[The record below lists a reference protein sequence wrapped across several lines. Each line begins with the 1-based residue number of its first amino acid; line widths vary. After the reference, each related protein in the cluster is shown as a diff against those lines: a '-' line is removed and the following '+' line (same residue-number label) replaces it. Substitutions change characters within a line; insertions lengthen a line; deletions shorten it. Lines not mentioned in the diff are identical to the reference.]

1 MRYQYLAY
9 LAAPALLHLASAG
22 KPGEAHEVG
31 ETDHG
36 EAHGAGHGEI
46 DHGKPEDEE
55 VDHGKEDHEEQEHG
69 ETGHDESEEADHDEV
84 DHGEPDHGKPETPA
98 QPCARLCDLPSE
110 IAECEDTLLKEQR
123 LAAAAFTGAYADKD
137 VDTMM
142 SYVIED
148 YIQHN
153 PNIMSGRDIAHKYIG
168 KRLSDP
174 GIVNNVTKVIS
185 DLNYIMIHV
194 HRTQPGKK
202 DRALADVYRFDG
214 TCIAEHWDVQEDV
227 EEDAPNPLAWF

>member
-1 MRYQYLAY
+1 MRYQYLVY

-22 KPGEAHEVG
+22 KPAEANELD

-36 EAHGAGHGEI
+36 EGHVKGHGEI
-46 DHGKPEDEE
+46 DHETPEDNE
-55 VDHGKEDHEEQEHG
+55 VDHVKEDHEEPDHKRP
-69 ETGHDESEEADHDEV
+69 DNEEL
-84 DHGEPDHGKPETPA
+84 DHGEPDHDEPEKAA

-110 IAECEDTLLKEQR
+110 IAECEETLLKEQR
-123 LAAAAFTGAYADKD
+123 LAAVAFTGAYADKD

-142 SYVIED
+142 SYVVED

-153 PNIMSGRDIAHKYIG
+153 PNILSGRDIAHKYIG